1 MKSGSLWRK
10 RKDVMKFNDKELES
24 NARREAAL
32 QALHNENERL
42 GLYKDTYM
50 KFKRQW
56 VDPAEGWKYGFPKIY
71 DSDTDGTM
79 TEWLLKNGYPESM
92 IQFPIRYW
100 LAVAEDEESVVKIQL
115 DKQDNV

>member
-1 MKSGSLWRK
+1 
-10 RKDVMKFNDKELES
+10 
-24 NARREAAL
+24 
-32 QALHNENERL
+32 
-42 GLYKDTYM
+42 M

-79 TEWLLKNGYPESM
+79 EEWLLKNGYPKSM

-100 LAVAEDEESVVKIQL
+100 LAVSEEEESVVKIQL

>member
-1 MKSGSLWRK
+1 MSKLTG
-10 RKDVMKFNDKELES
+10 
-24 NARREAAL
+24 AAL
-32 QALHNENERL
+32 DRAVANAL
-42 GLYKDTYM
+42 GLKSVNNCEQWGKEM

-79 TEWLLKNGYPESM
+79 EEWLLKNGYPKSM

>member
-1 MKSGSLWRK
+1 MEFNEKEEVSALRK
-10 RKDVMKFNDKELES
+10 EGIRAMERKE
-24 NARREAAL
+24 
-32 QALHNENERL
+32 
-42 GLYKDTYM
+42 M

-79 TEWLLKNGYPESM
+79 KEWLLKNGYPESM
-92 IQFPIRYW
+92 IEFPIRYW

>member
-10 RKDVMKFNDKELES
+10 RKDVMEFNEKEEVS
-24 NARREAAL
+24 AL
-32 QALHNENERL
+32 RKEGIRAMER
-42 GLYKDTYM
+42 KEM

-79 TEWLLKNGYPESM
+79 EEWLLKNGYPKSM